1 MKAKDV
7 IFNELLTKSNE
18 LDNVLRQCEI
28 AQSEAERLARLR
40 DELIESVKSLEED
53 FNKLY

>member
-1 MKAKDV
+1 MKTKDA

-18 LDNVLRQCEI
+18 LDNISRQCEI